1 MRSILVANAWHDDN
15 RGDSAI
21 SMATLRLLDER
32 WPGSRIQVRTMLEPA
47 DPAYL
52 PAFRHLS
59 AEFPHV
65 EFAGSLSPTLLAG
78 TGLRRI
84 RHLARWLAGVTRL
97 AAQVL
102 RGRPDPGIRRTLE
115 GVDLLVLQGG
125 SNLFDTGRGGFLG
138 TARLLTL
145 LHPAWAAQRL
155 GIPTVFLGHTMGPFQ
170 TAASRRLA
178 RTVLGGAS
186 RVVLR
191 ERRSL
196 EELARLGVSGDR
208 VTVTSDLAFL
218 VEPHR
223 SIAVEAAM
231 ARYDLQEGRF
241 AVVAVRRHPY
251 LGTPADERLLSEVAL
266 AVRAV
271 LDEGVVDRVAV
282 VAHTMGPTPV
292 EDDRA
297 FSARLAE
304 VAAHPS
310 VCLVTDDFAPQEAA
324 ALYGAARF
332 LVGVRLHAVILAL
345 LSGTPAYAVSYF
357 TAKAPG
363 IMADLGLD
371 GFVADFADF
380 TAEDFRARLPQLL
393 APELRHDIRRRLDG
407 LRHELRAVVSS
418 L

>member
-21 SMATLRLLDER
+21 SIATLQLLEQR

-59 AEFPHV
+59 AQFPDV
-65 EFAGSLSPTLLAG
+65 EFGGSLSPTFLSG

-84 RHLARWLAGVTRL
+84 RYLARWLAGVARL
-97 AAQVL
+97 ASQVI
-102 RGRPDPGIRRTLE
+102 RGRPGSRIRRTLE
-115 GVDLLVLQGG
+115 DVDLLVLQGG

-138 TARLLTL
+138 SARLLQVL
-145 LHPAWAAQRL
+145 YPAWAAQRL
-155 GIPTVFLGHTMGPFQ
+155 GIPTVFLGHTLGPFHR
-170 TAASRRLA
+170 AASRRLA
-178 RTVLGGAS
+178 RSVLGTAS

-196 EELARLGVSGDR
+196 DELVRLGVPTDR

-223 SIAVEAAM
+223 SSRVEAAM
-231 ARYDLQEGRF
+231 ARHGLRDGRF
-241 AVVAVRRHPY
+241 AVVVVRKHPY
-251 LGTPADERLLSEVAL
+251 LGTPADERLLSEVAR
-266 AVRAV
+266 VIRAV
-271 LDEGVVDRVAV
+271 LDEGAVDRVAV
-282 VAHTMGPTPV
+282 VAHTVGPTPV

-297 FSARLAE
+297 LSARLAE

-310 VCLVTDDFAPQEAA
+310 VCLVTDDFAPQEFA

-363 IMADLGLD
+363 IMGDLGLD

-380 TAEDFRARLPQLL
+380 TAEHFRARLPQLL
-393 APELRHDIRRRLDG
+393 APALRHDIRHRLDG
-407 LRHELRAVVSS
+407 LRHELREVVSS